1 MVQGRQCAE
10 HHPPEARRQL
20 AGLTGEP
27 GDPGDPDGSRLLGV
41 DHVQLAMP
49 PGPQAEHE
57 AERFSGEALG
67 LTRVP
72 KPAELAL
79 RGGCWFEGPSVRL
92 HLGVEDPFRPARK
105 AHPAI
110 LVDDLDVVAKRIVQA
125 GGAVRPA
132 DDLPGQV
139 RGYTDDPFGNRIEL
153 VESRGP
159 SAESF
164 RIMADHSI
172 FPIALIDDSGTIHW
186 ASASVSRFFGWD
198 PEAIVGQRFDK
209 LVAPESLS
217 EIYEAFAAIDEAFEI
232 TPWGGV
238 GLPVGILHAD
248 GGVVACELSV
258 ITTRRTGLPWYVVH
272 VRRVGYEHAL
282 DLAIEA
288 MAEGAALGDV
298 LMRLV
303 GALEQ
308 MVPESV
314 VAIGDRWSGTRFSVA
329 AGRESWLLS
338 PEPGGPWTRALE
350 TGKDVA
356 VDGDELSGPVA
367 ALARAEGYAACWV
380 HPVTVPPDAEPVAA
394 IVMWRTRPGRP
405 SRFNWTTVQ
414 RVGQLLRLTLQWDR
428 SHRTLQF
435 AATHDP
441 LTGLANRQAFLDR
454 LDAVAASGEDQ
465 AAVLY
470 LDLDHFKPVNEHLG
484 HPVGDRVLAAVAGR
498 LLDALR
504 PGDLV
509 ARLGGDEFAVLCE
522 RLATPDAVETVAS
535 RVLDV
540 IRQPISPLPGSS
552 FEVCLDASIGVTDV
566 GADGESVESVLA
578 RADDAMR
585 AAKTAGRGRWLRH

>member
-1 MVQGRQCAE
+1 VVQGRQRAE

-20 AGLTGEP
+20 AELA
-27 GDPGDPDGSRLLGV
+27 GDRHGSRLVGV

-49 PGPQAEHE
+49 PGPE
-57 AERFSGEALG
+57 AERDADRFYGEGLG

-72 KPAELAL
+72 KPPELAG
-79 RGGCWFEGPSVRL
+79 RGGCWFEGPAVHL
-92 HLGVEDPFRPARK
+92 HLGVEDPFSPARK
-105 AHPAI
+105 AHPAL
-110 LVDDLDVVAKRIVQA
+110 LVDDLGAAAKRLVAA
-125 GGAVRPA
+125 GGEVRPA
-132 DDLPGQV
+132 DDLPGTV
-139 RGYTDDPFGNRIEL
+139 RAYTDDPFGNRIEL
-153 VESRGP
+153 VESPGP
-159 SAESF
+159 TAESF
-164 RIMADHSI
+164 GIMADHSI
-172 FPIALIDDSGTIHW
+172 FPITLLDAEGMIRW
-186 ASASVSRFFGWD
+186 ASASVERFFGWD
-198 PEAIVGQRFDK
+198 PQALVGQRFDT
-209 LVAPESLS
+209 LVSPESLD
-217 EIYEAFAAIDEAFEI
+217 EIYEAFGAIDDAFEI

-238 GLPVGILHAD
+238 GLPVELLHAD
-248 GGVVACELSV
+248 GSTVACELAV
-258 ITTRRTGLPWYVVH
+258 VTTRRTGLPWYVVH

-288 MAEGAALGDV
+288 MAEGTTLGEV

-308 MVPESV
+308 MVPGSV

-329 AGRESWLLS
+329 AGQGSWLLS
-338 PEPGGPWTRALE
+338 AEPGAPWTRALE
-350 TGKDVA
+350 TGKDVT
-356 VDGDELSGPVA
+356 VDCDDLSGPVA
-367 ALARAEGYAACWV
+367 ALARAEGYGACWV
-380 HPVTVPPDAEPVAA
+380 HPVTVPSDAEPAAA
-394 IVMWRTRPGRP
+394 IVVWRHRAGRP
-405 SRFNWTTVQ
+405 SRFNWSTVR

-454 LDAVAASGEDQ
+454 LDAVTSGGEDQ

-498 LLDALR
+498 MLDALR

-552 FEVCLDASIGVTDV
+552 FEVCLDASIGVADV
-566 GADGESVESVLA
+566 GGGGESVESVLA

-585 AAKTAGRGRWLRH
+585 AAKTAGRGRWVRYNA

>member
-1 MVQGRQCAE
+1 VVQGRQRAE
-10 HHPPEARRQL
+10 HHSPEARRQL
-20 AGLTGEP
+20 AELA
-27 GDPGDPDGSRLLGV
+27 GDPDGSGLLGL

-49 PGPQAEHE
+49 PGPE
-57 AERFSGEALG
+57 AERDAERFYTEALG
-67 LTRVP
+67 LTRIP
-72 KPAELAL
+72 KPAEMAL

-92 HLGVEDPFRPARK
+92 HLGVEEPFHPARK
-105 AHPAI
+105 AHPAV
-110 LVDDLDVVAKRIVQA
+110 LVDDLDAVAKRIERA
-125 GGAVRPA
+125 GGEVRPA
-132 DDLPGQV
+132 DDVPGTV
-139 RGYTDDPFGNRIEL
+139 RAHTDDPFGNRIEL

-159 SAESF
+159 SPESF
-164 RIMADHSI
+164 RIIADHSI
-172 FPIALIDDSGTIHW
+172 FPMTLIDASGVIRW

-198 PEAIVGQRFDK
+198 PEAIVGQRFDA
-209 LVAPESLS
+209 LVAPDSLS
-217 EIYEAFAAIDEAFEI
+217 EIYEAFTAIDEAFEI

-238 GLPVGILHAD
+238 GLPIDMRHAD
-248 GGVVACELSV
+248 GSTIACELAV
-258 ITTRRTGLPWYVVH
+258 VTTRRTGLPWYVVH
-272 VRRVGYEHAL
+272 IRRVGYEHAL
-282 DLAIEA
+282 DLAIEG

-308 MVPESV
+308 MVPGSV

-329 AGRESWLLS
+329 AGRGSWLLS
-338 PEPGGPWTRALE
+338 PEPGAPWTRALE

-367 ALARAEGYAACWV
+367 ALARAEGYGACWV
-380 HPVTVPPDAEPVAA
+380 HPVTVPGDAEPEAA
-394 IVMWRTRPGRP
+394 IVLWRPRPGRP
-405 SRFNWTTVQ
+405 SRFNWTTVR

-454 LDAVAASGEDQ
+454 LDAVATSGEDQ

-498 LLDALR
+498 MLDALR

-522 RLATPDAVETVAS
+522 RLASPDAVETVAA

-552 FEVCLDASIGVTDV
+552 FEVCLDASIGVADV
-566 GADGESVESVLA
+566 GPRREPVESVLA

-585 AAKTAGRGRWLRH
+585 AAKTAGRGRWVRYNA